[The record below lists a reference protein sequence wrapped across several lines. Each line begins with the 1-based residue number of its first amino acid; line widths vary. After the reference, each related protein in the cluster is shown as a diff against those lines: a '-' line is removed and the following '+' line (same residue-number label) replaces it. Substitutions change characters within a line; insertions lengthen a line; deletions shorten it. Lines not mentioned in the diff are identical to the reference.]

1 MILEDIKDLEKIDV
15 TKLEP
20 GAHTYVI
27 QVQIGDMPREQVG
40 PLLQIIST
48 LFKDRGITNAVFIP
62 VSPQGIKELSI
73 KEIKND
79 N

>member
-1 MILEDIKDLEKIDV
+1 MILEDIKDLEKIDI

-27 QVQIGDMPREQVG
+27 QVQIGDMSLDRVS
-40 PLLQIIST
+40 LHLKYLAY
-48 LFKDRGITNAVFIP
+48 LFHKQGITNAIFVP
-62 VSPQGIKELSI
+62 VNSEENGRLSI
-73 KEIKND
+73 KELKND

>member
-1 MILEDIKDLEKIDV
+1 MVLEDIKDLEKIDI

-20 GAHTYVI
+20 GNHMYV
-27 QVQIGDMPREQVG
+27 VQIHIEDMPREQVV
-40 PLLQIIST
+40 LHLQRLST

-62 VSPQGIKELSI
+62 ISPQGIKELSI
-73 KEIKND
+73 KELKND

>member
-1 MILEDIKDLEKIDV
+1 MVLEDIKDLEKIDI

-20 GAHTYVI
+20 GNHMYV
-27 QVQIGDMPREQVG
+27 VQIHIEDMPREEVV
-40 PLLQIIST
+40 LHLQRFST

-62 VSPQGIKELSI
+62 ISPQGIKELSI
-73 KEIKND
+73 KELKND